1 MFQLFGILTS
11 HRSGSG
17 MVWRFGCAVQA
28 VFSLQAAG
36 SCRGKKMAA
45 FFAQWNYMTNFGF

>member
-1 MFQLFGILTS
+1 MFSILSS
-11 HRSGSG
+11 HRSRSG
-17 MVWRFGCAVQA
+17 MVRCFGCAVQA

-36 SCRGKKMAA
+36 SCSGKKMAA